1 MEHLHLRILEMLGKS
16 PENINLIEEQIDLSE
31 QIEFFE
37 LVANLKPS
45 IDKEQILL
53 VRNSLFETSFSI
65 DEKKRLLVML
75 SEIPEVDAYR
85 TIERFVDNCEPELRN
100 WAIIARHKNRVQLE
114 SSMLDEKCVF
124 LTTGLGG
131 KGTKLRYFTVL
142 LPRMDMPLTE
152 IQKKIVKNEFE
163 FAFQKSDCELE
174 EIRFNDL
181 FVALLVLI
189 PLKTSISKIFNEVI
203 IECNN
208 LGNFLNERFIVT
220 NVKALTDDEIEDF
233 VRKTQNK

>member
-1 MEHLHLRILEMLGKS
+1 
-16 PENINLIEEQIDLSE
+16 
-31 QIEFFE
+31 
-37 LVANLKPS
+37 
-45 IDKEQILL
+45 
-53 VRNSLFETSFSI
+53 
-65 DEKKRLLVML
+65 ML

>member
-37 LVANLKPS
+37 MVANLKPS

-53 VRNSLFETSFSI
+53 VRDSLFEASYSI
-65 DEKKRLLVML
+65 EEKKQLLVML

-85 TIERFVDNCEPELRN
+85 TIERFVNSCEPQLRN

-233 VRKTQNK
+233 VRKTKNK